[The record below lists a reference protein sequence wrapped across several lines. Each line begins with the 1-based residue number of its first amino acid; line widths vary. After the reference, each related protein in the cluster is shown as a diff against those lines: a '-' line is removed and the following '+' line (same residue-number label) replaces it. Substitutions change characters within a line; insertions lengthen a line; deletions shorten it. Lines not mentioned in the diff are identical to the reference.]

1 MTKFDFI
8 QLSLKYDDFSYR
20 FKYFEPVEQE
30 ELDSRSY
37 KFPFDTHDLEVIDII
52 DQDKTLILIMD
63 DESRSNKE
71 INSDDLYMK
80 INYCLTID
88 DIVVKYNNKIMNLTL
103 CDIAYSESEII
114 FEIVDNYES

>member
-8 QLSLKYDDFSYR
+8 QLSLKHDGFCYR

-30 ELDSRSY
+30 ELDQRSY
-37 KFPFDTHDLEVIDII
+37 KFPFDTHQLEVVDII
-52 DQDKTLILIMD
+52 DQDKTLILVME
-63 DESRSNKE
+63 DEAQSNEE
-71 INSDDLYMK
+71 ITSDDLYMK

-88 DIVVKYNNKIMNLTL
+88 EIVVRYKNKIMNLTL
-103 CDIAYSESEII
+103 CDIAHSESEII